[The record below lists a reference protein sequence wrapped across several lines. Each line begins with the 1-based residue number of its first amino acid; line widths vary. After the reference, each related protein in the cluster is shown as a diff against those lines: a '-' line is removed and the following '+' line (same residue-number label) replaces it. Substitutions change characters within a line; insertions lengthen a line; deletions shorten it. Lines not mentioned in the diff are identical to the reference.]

1 MLAILGSQKVIYKK
15 PLKIWSTFS
24 VKLILEEWDEKWAYH
39 RHIFIL
45 DNKVCAVGLSK
56 LAFRKHKKM
65 QNMMD
70 IITAC
75 GVSEPGTTPA
85 NGIKHVFNH
94 DYELLQGADLENTS
108 KPD

>member
-39 RHIFIL
+39 RHIFIQ

-56 LAFRKHKKM
+56 LAFRKHKEL
-65 QNMMD
+65 QNMKE

-75 GVSEPGTTPA
+75 GVTVPVTNPA
-85 NGIKHVFNH
+85 HAIKHVFNH
-94 DYELLQGADLENTS
+94 DYDLLQGADLDIS
-108 KPD
+108 